1 LSDEETRTVYTTYE
15 LRMRE
20 LRDQLLRDGV
30 GAEERARTM
39 YGMRATI
46 RSWTRSLMSDRQLA
60 EWLNENEPNPTFD
73 ELVERN
79 RAKGRVGD
87 EIYEAIVASS
97 TRSRGSVNAGL
108 GIDPDNPPDLPPM
121 RGPDDDRP
129 QDQEEDTT

>member
-1 LSDEETRTVYTTYE
+1 
-15 LRMRE
+15 MRE

-30 GAEERARTM
+30 SAEERARTM

-46 RSWTRSLMSDRQLA
+46 RTWTRSLMADRQMA
-60 EWLNENEPNPTFD
+60 EWLNANEPNPTFD
-73 ELVERN
+73 ELVARN

-97 TRSRGSVNAGL
+97 TRSRGSVNADL

-121 RGPDDDRP
+121 RGPDDDGSP
-129 QDQEEDTT
+129 PDQDEEEDNG

>member
-1 LSDEETRTVYTTYE
+1 
-15 LRMRE
+15 
-20 LRDQLLRDGV
+20 
-30 GAEERARTM
+30 
-39 YGMRATI
+39 MRATI
-46 RSWTRSLMSDRQLA
+46 RSWTRSLMADRA
-60 EWLNENEPNPTFD
+60 MADWLNENEPNPTFD

-97 TRSRGSVNAGL
+97 TRSRGSVNADL